1 MNEQP
6 KISVIVPVY
15 NTEKYLAACLDSLV
29 NQTLKEIEI
38 ICVDDGSTDSSLKI
52 LREYEAKDSRLKVIT
67 QENKYAG
74 VPRNT
79 GIDAAAGKYVYFAD
93 SDDYC
98 DLSLLEK
105 AYSKLAET
113 HADIVYFNHYRLNMS
128 DGTINDSWG
137 G

>member
-98 DLSLLEK
+98 DLSQ
-105 AYSKLAET
+105 
-113 HADIVYFNHYRLNMS
+113 
-128 DGTINDSWG
+128 
-137 G
+137 